1 MAIFRLTTNSEVPN
15 LLFCQRNLKARLSQ
29 VRSCGLGQREICSS
43 TTNLSS
49 SGTIKVCNQIN
60 GQLVVL
66 LYSDLFKWG
75 ESLFKGWL
83 PLIPFVQHFTLSNV
97 TFTLSL
103 AGSSTPSR
111 QCAAVTMTAGL
122 QESKTAPHPRQRL
135 SDLRCTICSCS
146 QLKILQKNFDVWHFV
161 SLFDKE
167 QRAFECEGLHFFC
180 KWSYTVQ
187 ELRMLRSLSVCR
199 SLTLSHNSSFALFQD
214 YSTADLKFATTVATG
229 GRVNYFSAV

>member
-49 SGTIKVCNQIN
+49 SGTIKVCVQIN
-60 GQLVVL
+60 EQVVVL
-66 LYSDLFKWG
+66 LYSDLLTWG
-75 ESLFKGWL
+75 EFLFKGWL
-83 PLIPFVQHFTLSNV
+83 PLIILSNV

-180 KWSYTVQ
+180 K
-187 ELRMLRSLSVCR
+187 
-199 SLTLSHNSSFALFQD
+199 
-214 YSTADLKFATTVATG
+214 
-229 GRVNYFSAV
+229 

>member
-1 MAIFRLTTNSEVPN
+1 MASINSVCAIF
-15 LLFCQRNLKARLSQ
+15 
-29 VRSCGLGQREICSS
+29 
-43 TTNLSS
+43 
-49 SGTIKVCNQIN
+49 
-60 GQLVVL
+60 
-66 LYSDLFKWG
+66 Y
-75 ESLFKGWL
+75 
-83 PLIPFVQHFTLSNV
+83 FVQCN

-187 ELRMLRSLSVCR
+187 VHIARIANAEVTLWLSVTNPQSWFKFRAFSGLLNCR
-199 SLTLSHNSSFALFQD
+199 LEICHDRCDRRSCKLFFSCVNFSRKRVSLQNLCKNIKFTHLFGKITHTFTKKTKQKRTKLIHCEIYAALLL
-214 YSTADLKFATTVATG
+214 AKIATI
-229 GRVNYFSAV
+229 